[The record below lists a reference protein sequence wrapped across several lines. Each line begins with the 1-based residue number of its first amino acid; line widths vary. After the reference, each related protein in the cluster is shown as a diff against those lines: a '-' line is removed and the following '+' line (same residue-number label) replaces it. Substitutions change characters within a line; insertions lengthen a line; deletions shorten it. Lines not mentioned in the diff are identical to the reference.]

1 MDKGQG
7 TDNGTSLISPHYVQT
22 KSVTSRCP
30 FSVMSRYPFPSY
42 GGIAWRGVMLQ
53 VVGSFIG
60 NGPMAE
66 YNDQVPACSCQKWIG
81 AMSMTV
87 SQATA
92 EVFLTAL
99 RALPD
104 EERQAVLARIVEDEQ
119 WQEDL
124 KDLAVLSQRRNESS
138 RPFREF
144 LEEHGS

>member
-1 MDKGQG
+1 LIE
-7 TDNGTSLISPHYVQT
+7 NGLT
-22 KSVTSRCP
+22 
-30 FSVMSRYPFPSY
+30 
-42 GGIAWRGVMLQ
+42 
-53 VVGSFIG
+53 
-60 NGPMAE
+60 AE
-66 YNDQVPACSCQKWIG
+66 YNDQVLACSCEKWIG
-81 AMSMTV
+81 AMSKTV

-99 RALPD
+99 RALPE

-124 KDLAVLSQRRNESS
+124 KDLAVFSQRRNESS